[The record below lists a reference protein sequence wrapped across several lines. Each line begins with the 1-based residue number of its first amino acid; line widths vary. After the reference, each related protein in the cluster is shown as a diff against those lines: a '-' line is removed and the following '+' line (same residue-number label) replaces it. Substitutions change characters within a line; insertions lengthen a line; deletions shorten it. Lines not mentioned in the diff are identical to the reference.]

1 MEWVDIPFSRPSFR
15 PRNWTCVSRIVGWFF
30 TIWVTKDKVW
40 SQQNMMIFCYCLKG
54 FPNSLDG
61 KESVYNAGVLGLV
74 PGSRRSPGEG
84 NGNPFQYS
92 CLENSMDRG
101 AWWATVHGVTK
112 SQTRLSD
119 GACKYQYVC
128 YFCLMNSASTRG
140 VEVSVRHPGEDI
152 WAWAWPKI
160 WQEDKDVG
168 ESTARG
174 KRREGSLETWV
185 QILREQQ
192 Y

>member
-1 MEWVDIPFSRPSFR
+1 MELRNDKKHDSVSQPRACTWAARQSQDATVSMWADRFSGEQLALGL
-15 PRNWTCVSRIVGWFF
+15 PRWHS
-30 TIWVTKDKVW
+30 
-40 SQQNMMIFCYCLKG
+40 
-54 FPNSLDG
+54 G
-61 KESVYNAGVLGLV
+61 KNPPANAGDARDVGST
-74 PGSRRSPGEG
+74 PGSGRSPGREH
-84 NGNPFQYS
+84 GNPLQYS

-112 SQTRLSD
+112 SRTWLSD

-128 YFCLMNSASTRG
+128 YSCRMNSASTRG
-140 VEVSVRHPGEDI
+140 VEVFVKHPGEDI

-160 WQEDKDVG
+160 WQEDKDIG
-168 ESTARG
+168 ESTAWG